1 MRYKT
6 HVKPT
11 PQMKV
16 AEVVEAAK
24 RAKARGHI
32 LPCLALVGCSMRVWV
47 GRRLHGPPLDG
58 WVDD

>member
-1 MRYKT
+1 MQSVRYKT

-24 RAKARGHI
+24 RAKVRASVRPFRLPRGVVDPLI
-32 LPCLALVGCSMRVWV
+32 PLVGGVAGSDFVI
-47 GRRLHGPPLDG
+47 
-58 WVDD
+58 